1 MKRSHLAALA
11 LLSWT
16 LTINMPNNTA
26 PYTRTGFATKRACE
40 EAGAKWRADF
50 ETQVKEGHVRT
61 NTDRTDRRRRLAR
74 AIPSIKC
81 EEDAKLPLAIP

>member
-1 MKRSHLAALA
+1 MAPLA

-16 LTINMPNNTA
+16 LTINMPNNAA

-50 ETQVKEGHVRT
+50 ETQVKEGHLRT
-61 NTDRTDRRRRLAR
+61 NTDRRRRVAR

-81 EEDAKLPLAIP
+81 EEDAKLPHASP